1 MIDLI
6 LLLLLSVISARLL
19 EKRYKVASIAHAILF
34 IVQSAIFI
42 FTTDISFIRVAMI
55 NLIGEKSYILV
66 NNILSI
72 PSFITIGGISA
83 VVMVDLSILVFLP
96 LLSIILF
103 VDEIRREFKKV
114 RYKVSIKYI
123 IEYVIVLV
131 GVPLKSFSP
140 AKDNT
145 YLELLQL
152 RN

>member
-19 EKRYKVASIAHAILF
+19 ERKYKVASIVHAILF
-34 IVQSAIFI
+34 IVQAAIFI
-42 FTTDISFIRVAMI
+42 FTTEIPFVRYAMM
-55 NLIGEKSYILV
+55 NMVGKNAYNLV
-66 NNILSI
+66 NSILSI

-103 VDEIRREFKKV
+103 IDRIREEFKKV

-131 GVPLKSFSP
+131 GLPLKTFNP
-140 AKDNT
+140 TKDNT
-145 YLELLQL
+145 YLELSQL